1 MTNRWSVFW
10 MRRSSLSRWG
20 RLCMSLAA
28 LGQPPY
34 KARRPLARLGRF
46 GFVARSATIYGP
58 QITLAAGCFVDERVT
73 IFQHPGGGP
82 VTLAARVHLYRD
94 CIVETGPGGSLLV
107 GEDTHIQP
115 RCQFT
120 AFAGP
125 IHIGARVQIAPNCS
139 FYPYDHSFAAGEEIA
154 GQPLSSKGGIVI
166 GDGAWLGVGVTVLD
180 GVAIGDGAVIGA
192 GAVVTE
198 DVPANAIAVGV
209 PARVV
214 GRREGNRQRILGAD

>member
-1 MTNRWSVFW
+1 MTSRWAVIW

-20 RLCMSLAA
+20 RFCMRLAA

-34 KARRPLARLGRF
+34 KARRPLARLGRN
-46 GFVARSATIYGP
+46 GYVAPSATVYGNS
-58 QITLAAGCFVDERVT
+58 ITLAAGCFIDERVT
-73 IFQHPGGGP
+73 IFQHSGGGP
-82 VTLAARVHLYRD
+82 VTLAERVHLYRG
-94 CIVETGPGGSLLV
+94 CIVETGPGGSLTI
-107 GEDTHIQP
+107 GEDSHIQP

-120 AFAGP
+120 AFAGS
-125 IHIGARVQIAPNCS
+125 IRIGARVQIAPNCS

-154 GQPLSSKGGIVI
+154 VQPLHSKGGIMI

-180 GVAIGDGAVIGA
+180 GVTIGEGAVVGA

-198 DVPANAIAVGV
+198 SVPANAIAVGV

-214 GRREGNRQRILGAD
+214 GFRR

>member
-1 MTNRWSVFW
+1 MSGRWAVFW

-20 RLCMSLAA
+20 RWCMRLAA

-46 GFVARSATIYGP
+46 GYAAPSAILSG
-58 QITLAAGCFVDERVT
+58 QEIALSAGCFVDEGVV

-82 VTLAARVHLYRD
+82 VTLAERVHLYRD
-94 CIVETGPGGSLLV
+94 CIVETGPGGSLAV
-107 GEDTHIQP
+107 GADTHIQP

-125 IHIGARVQIAPNCS
+125 IRIGARVQIAPNCS
-139 FYPYDHSFAAGEEIA
+139 FYPYDHSFAAGQEIA
-154 GQPLSSKGGIVI
+154 AQPLRSQGGIVV

-180 GVAIGDGAVIGA
+180 GVTIGEGAVIGA
-192 GAVVTE
+192 GAVVTA
-198 DVPANAIAVGV
+198 DVPAGAIAVGV

-214 GRREGNRQRILGAD
+214 GNR

>member
-1 MTNRWSVFW
+1 MSNRWTVMW
-10 MRRSSLSRWG
+10 MRGSSLSRLG
-20 RLCMSLAA
+20 RWRMRLAA

-34 KARRPLARLGRF
+34 KARRPLARLGSV
-46 GFVARSATIYGP
+46 GYVAASATIYGAG
-58 QITLAAGCFVDERVT
+58 IALSRGCFVDERVT

-82 VTLAARVHLYRD
+82 VTLAERVHLYRD
-94 CIVETGPGGSLLV
+94 CIVETGPGGSLTI

-125 IHIGARVQIAPNCS
+125 IRIGARVQIAPNCS
-139 FYPYDHSFAAGEEIA
+139 FYPYDHGFAAGEDIA
-154 GQPLSSKGGIVI
+154 DQPLHSKGGIVI
-166 GDGAWLGVGVTVLD
+166 GAGAWLGVGVTVLD
-180 GVAIGDGAVIGA
+180 GVTIGEGAVIGA

-198 DVPANAIAVGV
+198 SVPAGAIAVGV

-214 GRREGNRQRILGAD
+214 GRR

>member
-1 MTNRWSVFW
+1 MTSRWSVIW
-10 MRRSSLSRWG
+10 MRRSNLSRWG
-20 RLCMSLAA
+20 RFCMRLAA

-34 KARRPLARLGRF
+34 KARRPLARLGRN
-46 GFVARSATIYGP
+46 GYVAPSATVYGED
-58 QITLAAGCFVDERVT
+58 IALAAGCFVDERVT

-82 VTLAARVHLYRD
+82 VTLAERVHLYRD
-94 CIVETGPGGSLLV
+94 CIVETGPGGSLSI
-107 GEDTHIQP
+107 GEDTHVQP

-125 IHIGARVQIAPNCS
+125 IRIGARVQIAPNCS

-154 GQPLSSKGGIVI
+154 AQPLRSKGGIVV

-180 GVAIGDGAVIGA
+180 GVTIGDGAVIGA

-198 DVPANAIAVGV
+198 SVPANAIAVGV
-209 PARVV
+209 PAQVV
-214 GRREGNRQRILGAD
+214 GFRR